1 MARRTAIYV
10 EGFGHKN
17 PIPAACR
24 VGNVIES
31 GGIRGV
37 RPDGVVPAGLEEQCR
52 AMFAN
57 VRRIVEAG
65 GGTLDDI
72 VKLTVWLQDAEDRSA
87 LNRVWLEYFPDPA
100 SRPARHTMQ
109 QHMPAPKLVDC
120 VFTAILP

>member
-1 MARRTAIYV
+1 MARRTAIHV
-10 EGFGHKN
+10 EGFGHSN

-37 RPDGVVPAGLEEQCR
+37 RPDGVVPAGLEDQCR

-65 GGTLDDI
+65 GGTLEDI
-72 VKLTVWLQDAEDRSA
+72 VKLTVWLHHAEDRSA
-87 LNRVWLEYFPDPA
+87 LNTVWLEYFPDPA

-109 QHMPAPKLVDC
+109 QDMPAPKLVDC
-120 VFTAILP
+120 VFTAVLP